1 MFSLTSATRSFIGNQ
16 TKLEAGGAIVE
27 KADVPDAI
35 AGEKDSLKHLKNIF
49 KSSPGQIRVV
59 SKAPQAPLDGE
70 DPWPL

>member
-35 AGEKDSLKHLKNIF
+35 AGEKDSLKRLKKYI
-49 KSSPGQIRVV
+49 
-59 SKAPQAPLDGE
+59 
-70 DPWPL
+70 

>member
-1 MFSLTSATRSFIGNQ
+1 MFSLTSATRSLIGAQ

-35 AGEKDSLKHLKNIF
+35 AGEKDSLKHLRNIF
-49 KSSPGQIRVV
+49 KSSPGQMRVV
-59 SKAPQAPLDGE
+59 SKAPQAPLDSE